1 MAITFR
7 ISEVLNGKAVL
18 VEFEIEGGVTTPK
31 EAFSV
36 ELPPVPFGKGVI
48 LSGRGPIW
56 FYGRLIHHFH
66 PAKWVAVFDPRIGAV
81 VVQSHTKEIREGD
94 VIEFME
100 K

>member
-1 MAITFR
+1 MIKFKT
-7 ISEVLNGKAVL
+7 SEILNGEAVL
-18 VEFEIEGGVTTPK
+18 VEFEIENGVTTPE

-36 ELPPVPFGKGVI
+36 KLPPVPYGKGVI

-81 VVQSHTKEIREGD
+81 VVQSHTKEVKEGD
-94 VIEFME
+94 VIEFLE